1 MMDSHA
7 AWRKF
12 LKMTIRTT
20 GSPIFWCLGT
30 IRAAVSWRRLAT
42 RVTLLGLG
50 SLTVLSVEAAT
61 ISVQAD
67 KPGHRISPTLWGIFF
82 EDINLSADGGI
93 YPELVRNRSF
103 EDGEQLESWNF
114 RSTSIGKSE
123 AAIDT
128 SRPLNP
134 LNLRSLRIKLD
145 GTASLINEGYW
156 GMNIVKGDGY
166 TLKLAARATDGF
178 NEPIAVKILRAG
190 KELANG
196 EIKGVTEDWKY
207 YTLDLTA
214 AGSDPKAVLQINL

>member
-50 SLTVLSVEAAT
+50 SPPVLSVEAAT

-103 EDGEQLESWNF
+103 EDADKPENWKLTAPDGA
-114 RSTSIGKSE
+114 SE
-123 AAIDT
+123 MAIDS

-134 LNLRSLRIKLD
+134 LNRHSLRIRVGGPFQLE
-145 GTASLINEGYW
+145 NEGYW
-156 GMNIVKGDGY
+156 GMNVAKEAGY

-178 NEPIAVKILRAG
+178 DSPLRARLVSSSG
-190 KELANG
+190 KELASA
-196 EIKGVTEDWKY
+196 EIESIG
-207 YTLDLTA
+207 
-214 AGSDPKAVLQINL
+214 NN